1 MDTATGTGPEVIS
14 AAAMVRAR
22 LNARRERLQDL
33 QGELD
38 ALPPQVEAQR
48 AALARALADGQPER
62 AVKEIRQKLAG
73 LDSDRMGLEAAV
85 QLVSAEV
92 EALEAE
98 LQPLQVAALE
108 AEAEHTRDAHTADL
122 REGLALVLEFYP
134 KLAPILERASASEH
148 KARRARNDYLRAV
161 GQVRD
166 TAFST
171 IYRHGYAR
179 MDDVG
184 SCDLHARLLRVA
196 RDIRT
201 LRDTPELHDPQ

>member
-1 MDTATGTGPEVIS
+1 METATGTGPEVIS
-14 AAAMVRAR
+14 AAASVRDR
-22 LNARRERLQDL
+22 LNARRERLQEL

-48 AALARALADGQPER
+48 AALARALAEGEPER
-62 AVKEIRQKLAG
+62 GAKEIRQKLAG
-73 LDSDRMGLEAAV
+73 LESDRAGLEAAV
-85 QLVSAEV
+85 HLVRAEV

-98 LQPLQVAALE
+98 LQPLHVAALE
-108 AEAEHTRDAHTADL
+108 AEAERSRDAHTADL
-122 REGLALVLEFYP
+122 REGLALVIEFYP
-134 KLAPILERASASEH
+134 KLAPILERAAASEH
-148 KARRARNDYLRAV
+148 KARQARNTYLRAA

-166 TAFST
+166 TGFST

-184 SCDLHARLLRVA
+184 SCDLHALLLRVA

-201 LRDTPELHDPQ
+201 LRDTPELHVPA